1 MATNGCWVADATG
14 DTMQNGGDLLPNSFS
29 ASWCDTYHGLPLCNT
44 SVFLPHPSD
53 SNLVYLM
60 HQSGT
65 SSSNPKST
73 GLFYSLID
81 KTLNNG
87 LGGVVAGQKNIPVFM
102 MGLNPGMAVC
112 RHANGRDWW
121 IVTMKDSSNIVYAS
135 CLTPTGFTAPI
146 VQTLNFSPAPLNQ
159 HGQMCFSS
167 NGEKFAY
174 IYSIGTFGAATI
186 LVRITDFDRCFGSFS
201 NNVEVTFP
209 DPSVGTG
216 LCFSPNSKLLYACT
230 SSKIVQLNV
239 DTNNIAASLDTVAV
253 NDGYYSP
260 FPPLQSD
267 FWMMS
272 LSANGKIYLSSGN
285 SVLDL
290 HYINYP
296 DSDGVA
302 CDVQQHAVHLP
313 CFAIRGQIFHP
324 NYYLG
329 CDTTSG
335 CACLTSTGVGEFSK
349 HDFKA
354 KISPNPG
361 LYGFRILYLLPQNK
375 SGILTVY
382 DMQGR
387 EMYKENL
394 PPWSTLQTISAS
406 SWPPGIYQIQIESA
420 GYTGSWKWVKY

>member
-1 MATNGCWVADATG
+1 
-14 DTMQNGGDLLPNSFS
+14 
-29 ASWCDTYHGLPLCNT
+29 
-44 SVFLPHPSD
+44 
-53 SNLVYLM
+53 M

-65 SSSNPKST
+65 SSSNARST
-73 GLFYSLID
+73 GLFYTLID

-87 LGGVVAGQKNIPVFM
+87 LGGVVAGQKNMPVFM
-102 MGLNPGMAVC
+102 MGLNPDIAVC

-121 IVTMKDSSNIVYAS
+121 IITMKDSSNIVYAS
-135 CLTPTGFTAPI
+135 CLTPSGFNAPI
-146 VQTLNFSPAPLNQ
+146 VQTLNYLPVPLNELGQMSFSPD
-159 HGQMCFSS
+159 GK
-167 NGEKFAY
+167 KFAY
-174 IYSIGTFGAATI
+174 IYYLGPWGAINVYT
-186 LVRITDFDRCFGSFS
+186 RISDFDRCTGLFS
-201 NNVEVTFP
+201 NNTQINVM
-209 DPSVGTG
+209 DPSIGIG
-216 LCFSPNSKLLYACT
+216 LSFSPDSKKLYFST
-230 SSKIVQLNV
+230 SSKIYQLNV
-239 DTNNIAASLDTVAV
+239 DTSNIAASLDTVAV

-260 FPPLQSD
+260 YPPLQTD

-272 LSANGKIYLSSGN
+272 LAANGKIYLSSGN
-285 SVLDL
+285 GVLDL

-302 CDVQQHAVHLP
+302 CDVHQHAVHLP
-313 CFAIRGQIFHP
+313 CFAARGQIFHP

-335 CACLTSTGVGEFSK
+335 CACLTSTAVGEIGK

-394 PPWSTLQTISAS
+394 PPWSTLQTISAT
-406 SWPPGIYQIQIESA
+406 SWPPGIYQIQIESD
-420 GYTGSWKWVKY
+420 GYAGSWKWVKY

>member
-1 MATNGCWVADATG
+1 
-14 DTMQNGGDLLPNSFS
+14 
-29 ASWCDTYHGLPLCNT
+29 
-44 SVFLPHPSD
+44 
-53 SNLVYLM
+53 M

-65 SSSNPKST
+65 SSTNEKSS
-73 GLFYSLID
+73 GLFYTLIN

-121 IVTMKDSSNIVYAS
+121 IITMKDSSNILYAS

-146 VQTLNFSPAPLNQ
+146 AQTFNYSPAPIYL
-159 HGQMCFSS
+159 HGQMCFSPD
-167 NGEKFAY
+167 GKKMAY
-174 IYSIGTFGAATI
+174 IFYTGTWGNVTI
-186 LVRITDFDRCFGSFS
+186 FVRISDFDRCTGVFS
-201 NNVEVTFP
+201 NSIQVTFP
-209 DPSVGTG
+209 DPSVGFG
-216 LCFSPNSKLLYACT
+216 LCFSPNSKILYACT
-230 SSKIVQLNV
+230 TGKIVQLNV
-239 DTNNIAASLDTVAV
+239 DTTNITASLDTVAV

-260 FPPLQSD
+260 YPPLQSD

-272 LSANGKIYLSSGN
+272 LAANGKIYLSSGN
-285 SVLDL
+285 SVIDL

-302 CDVQQHAVHLP
+302 CDVHQHAVHLP
-313 CFAIRGQIFHP
+313 CFSGRGQIFHP

-335 CACLTSTGVGEFSK
+335 CACLTSTGVGEIGK

-406 SWPPGIYQIQIESA
+406 SWPPGIYQIQIESD